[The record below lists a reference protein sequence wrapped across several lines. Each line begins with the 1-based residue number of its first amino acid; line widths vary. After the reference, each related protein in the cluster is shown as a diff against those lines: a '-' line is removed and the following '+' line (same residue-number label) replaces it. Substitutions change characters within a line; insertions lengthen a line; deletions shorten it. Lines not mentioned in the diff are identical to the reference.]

1 MTPGNHTNGPG
12 GRYPDVQAWLDY
24 NESRGTLTTTGGG
37 WLDKQ
42 RGIPLTDQFVDIG
55 GIRFILINSGAV
67 LTLADTP
74 GWPVPAK
81 GGRAHC
87 PDRRRPGRPSPTTS
101 SGSARTR
108 RAPWA

>member
-1 MTPGNHTNGPG
+1 M
-12 GRYPDVQAWLDY
+12 QAWLDY

-42 RGIPLTDQFVDIG
+42 CGIPLTDQFVDIG

-74 GWPVPAK
+74 GWPVSAK